1 MYDLEKPSQINH
13 LARPRPPANPLK
25 SLNNKNAPKAHFLL
39 DKSDLCVYNALTM
52 SIERKTM
59 PYITEEAREQLN
71 DGGLPDNEGELNYV
85 ISSLLDEYLAQYG
98 CNYTNINQV
107 VGVLECAKLE
117 IYRRMAAPYEDAKMR
132 ENGDVYRQEYT
143 HNYVDNRF
151 DVV

>member
-1 MYDLEKPSQINH
+1 
-13 LARPRPPANPLK
+13 
-25 SLNNKNAPKAHFLL
+25 
-39 DKSDLCVYNALTM
+39 M

-59 PYITEEAREQLN
+59 PYITETAREQLN

-98 CNYTNINQV
+98 FNYANLNAV

-117 IYRRMAAPYEDAKMR
+117 IYRRMGAPYEDDKMK

-151 DVV
+151 DGV